1 TALRQGAASVT
12 QLDHNAEPPQGRAD
26 HEPWPMYPRI
36 FRVSS
41 ANEEGGEQEYRAST
55 VEFVGDD
62 EGRVTGLKVIEVVR
76 ENRVNTPVPGT
87 EKVIPADLVLLAMGY
102 TGPESPV
109 LDQLGV
115 ARTEGGLV
123 ARDEHY
129 ATDVPGVFV
138 CGDAGRGQSLVVW
151 AIAEGRACAAEVDT
165 LLSGSSKLPRP
176 VRPTDT
182 AITV

>member
-1 TALRQGAASVT
+1 
-12 QLDHNAEPPQGRAD
+12 
-26 HEPWPMYPRI
+26 
-36 FRVSS
+36 RVAS
-41 ANEEGGEQEYRAST
+41 ANEEGGEQAYQAST

-62 EGRVTGLKVIEVVR
+62 DGRVTGLKVIEVVR

-102 TGPESPV
+102 TGPDTPV

-115 ARTEGGLV
+115 SRDDRGLV

-129 ATDVPGVFV
+129 ATDVPGVFA

-151 AIAEGRACAAEVDT
+151 AIAEGRACAAEVDA

-176 VRPTDT
+176 VRPTD
-182 AITV
+182 